1 MTRRQVL
8 IACAESP
15 VALFG
20 ALFVFAA
27 MASPGLPTLDRLLVA
42 AIGVVFL
49 LIAAFIE
56 TRRLFWAEFRQ
67 NRK

>member
-1 MTRRQVL
+1 MTRRQIL

-20 ALFVFAA
+20 ALFGFAA
-27 MASPGLPTLDRLLVA
+27 LASFELPALDRLLVA

-49 LIAAFIE
+49 LIGAFIE

-67 NRK
+67 SRK